1 MDENAMV
8 NTGDMAPGR
17 DRPRIDGHTLLA
29 GVIGWPVAHS
39 RSPLMHNWW
48 LAQCGVNGAYVP
60 LPVVPGQFDTAVR
73 GLQAAGFRGVNVTI
87 PHKESA
93 YRIVDRLHRSAQRSG
108 SVNTL
113 VFASDGRIEG
123 YSTDGD
129 GFVANVEAHG
139 VAVKGGS
146 TLLLGAGGA
155 ARAIA
160 ASLLDRGVR
169 VVVANR
175 TRARADA
182 LAASLAG
189 VEAIDWAQAG
199 SVLPGCTML
208 VNTTSIGMEGA
219 AQAQFPLDLAQAGPE
234 LVVCDIVYVPRQ
246 TALLKWAAAHGLR
259 TVDGLGMLIHQAGL
273 GFEKWFGV
281 APDIGPDVEAL
292 LDADLHRPAAGGAG

>member
-1 MDENAMV
+1 MN
-8 NTGDMAPGR
+8 NTMER
-17 DRPRIDGHTLLA
+17 SPRIDGHTRLA

-39 RSPLMHNWW
+39 RSPLMHNFW
-48 LAQCGVNGAYVP
+48 LAQGGINGAYVP
-60 LPVVPGQFDTAVR
+60 LPVRPGAFDTAVR

-93 YRIVDRLHRSAQRSG
+93 YRIVDRLDRSARRSG

-113 VFASDGRIEG
+113 VFAADGQIEG

-139 VAVKGGS
+139 VAVSGGRA
-146 TLLLGAGGA
+146 LLLGAGGA

-160 ASLLDRGVR
+160 ASLLDRGVQ
-169 VVVANR
+169 VVIANR
-175 TRARADA
+175 TRARAEA
-182 LAASLAG
+182 LAALLEGIEVVDWARAGEALAG
-189 VEAIDWAQAG
+189 
-199 SVLPGCTML
+199 CTLL

-219 AQAQFPLDLAQAGPE
+219 DDAAFPLDLAQADAG

-246 TALLKWAAAHGLR
+246 TGLLRLAARHGLR

-273 GFEKWFGV
+273 GFEKWFG
-281 APDIGPDVEAL
+281 AKPAIGPEVEAL
-292 LDADLHRPAAGGAG
+292 LDADLRAAHAGG

>member
-1 MDENAMV
+1 MEKA
-8 NTGDMAPGR
+8 GKGR
-17 DRPRIDGHTLLA
+17 RGIDGHTLLA

-48 LAQCGVNGAYVP
+48 LEQYGINGAYVP
-60 LPVVPGQFDTAVR
+60 LPVAPGQFDTAVR
-73 GLQAAGFRGVNVTI
+73 GLQAAGFRGANVTI
-87 PHKESA
+87 PHKEA
-93 YRIVDRLHRSAQRSG
+93 ACRIVDRLHRSAQRSG

-113 VFASDGRIEG
+113 VFASDGKIEG

-139 VAVKGGS
+139 VSVKGGRA
-146 TLLLGAGGA
+146 LLLGAGGA

-160 ASLLDRGVR
+160 ASLLDRGVA
-169 VVVANR
+169 VVMANR

-182 LAASLAG
+182 LAAMLEG
-189 VEAIDWAQAG
+189 ITVVDWEQAG
-199 SVLPGCTML
+199 DILPSCTML

-219 AQAQFPLDLAQAGPE
+219 ARARFPLDLAQADPA

-246 TALLKWAAAHGLR
+246 TALLEWAATHGLR

-281 APDIGPDVEAL
+281 TPVVGPEVEAL
-292 LDADLHRPAAGGAG
+292 LDADLHHPAADGAG